1 MYSFVDQSN
10 CTFMVHVVVAVYM
23 CACFVEKFTYFVVKS
38 NFPHFV
44 YCPTFSGV
52 VTTKRFLC
60 VTRLV

>member
-10 CTFMVHVVVAVYM
+10 CTFMVHVVGAVYM

-44 YCPTFSGV
+44 Y
-52 VTTKRFLC
+52 
-60 VTRLV
+60 